1 MNAHRVEATFDK
13 GGTFK
18 PNSPRSKLRASRP
31 SEVVMYLL
39 SVLGI
44 FLLLAAFPAQ
54 PTVSAQQTAIITGEL
69 SYPSDFDF
77 PEMIV
82 CAEAVNSKSIHC
94 TGKRIRNR
102 RSGKVTYILRVPA
115 GSYYVFATIVNGEEP
130 AEDFQGYK
138 AYYSEF
144 VKCGL
149 SVNCPSHKP
158 IEVKVRAGQTLT
170 GIDPADWYVEN

>member
-1 MNAHRVEATFDK
+1 M
-13 GGTFK
+13 
-18 PNSPRSKLRASRP
+18 
-31 SEVVMYLL
+31 
-39 SVLGI
+39 
-44 FLLLAAFPAQ
+44 FLLNILVSLLLLGTFPAQ
-54 PTVSAQQTAIITGEL
+54 SQAPSQQPATITGAL
-69 SYPSDFDF
+69 SYPGDVDL
-77 PEMIV
+77 PAMIV

-94 TGKRIRNR
+94 TDKRLTNR
-102 RSGKVTYILRVPA
+102 RSGKLTYKLRVPA
-115 GSYYVFATIVNGEEP
+115 GGYYVFATIVNGEEP

-144 VKCGL
+144 IKCGL